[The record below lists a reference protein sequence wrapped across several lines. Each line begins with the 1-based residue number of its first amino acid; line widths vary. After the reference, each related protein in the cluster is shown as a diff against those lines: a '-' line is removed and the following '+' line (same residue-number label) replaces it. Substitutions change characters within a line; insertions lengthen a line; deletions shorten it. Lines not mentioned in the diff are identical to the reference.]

1 MDSTVNRR
9 TETSFPKTWK
19 ALLDFVTSGGGR
31 AAADAGS
38 GAGGAG
44 SSSGSPTTTAAT
56 TATATTAT
64 ATAITAAAALDPTVH
79 FACAVGRAA
88 NQPTVWLEENSL
100 V

>member
-1 MDSTVNRR
+1 MICKLGHENQN
-9 TETSFPKTWK
+9 P
-19 ALLDFVTSGGGR
+19 
-31 AAADAGS
+31 
-38 GAGGAG
+38 
-44 SSSGSPTTTAAT
+44 
-56 TATATTAT
+56 